1 MKKII
6 TIFAVLTLILCLTL
20 AGCRGGEPSQSTGGL
35 ESPETRESPAIS
47 DGGRPENTPDRGL
60 SAEATDNI
68 PPSDTPVIPTA
79 TAAPEKTKVFLD
91 AGHGGIDPGCIFEEV
106 REKEI
111 TLAIVLALKEKLEA
125 AGIQVV
131 LARSGDQDVDLD
143 ERWMMANASG
153 AELFV
158 SIHCNSFPDDT
169 VKGFEGYYY
178 QNRDSKKLA
187 ELIFSAAE
195 NYPSIRTRSI
205 REEDYRV
212 LRNTVMTSV
221 LLEIGY
227 LSNPAE
233 RADLQSTEYQ
243 DTLAQAIFEGIT
255 AMLP

>member
-1 MKKII
+1 MKKKIV
-6 TIFAVLTLILCLTL
+6 IFAVLALILCFTL
-20 AGCRGGEPSQSTGGL
+20 AGCGADGPSETAGD
-35 ESPETRESPAIS
+35 PETRESPAMS
-47 DGGRPENTPDRGL
+47 DGGPENTPDNRPSPEPAS
-60 SAEATDNI
+60 SAA
-68 PPSDTPVIPTA
+68 PLAVPTA

-106 REKEI
+106 REKDI
-111 TLAIVLALKEKLEA
+111 SLAIVLALKEKLEA
-125 AGIQVV
+125 AEIQVV
-131 LARSGDQDVDLD
+131 LTRSGDQDVDLD
-143 ERWMMANASG
+143 DRCTIANASG

-158 SIHCNSFPDDT
+158 SIHCNSFSDDT

-178 QNRDSKKLA
+178 HDPDGKRLA

-233 RADLQSTEYQ
+233 RADLQSAEYQ
-243 DTLAQAIFEGIT
+243 DTLAQAIFEGIM
-255 AMLP
+255 AMLA